1 MTDLFDILTA
11 SDTANLP
18 ASANQARYQTKS
30 SGNPKKSV
38 TANHHALILPPISAA
53 QPQPPRRTLIQW
65 QILLTTSK
73 GKLIW
78 FQCKQKTAPDVTAL
92 NHLAIDVD
100 QLSFESDRAVETAL
114 AQIAY
119 THDIQFL
126 RGNFLDHDQWP
137 LEAWQR
143 DEITHTQFTS
153 SNIQELTEQREA
165 IHQRLKQSLTDG
177 LQSFSQ
183 TLNATVLQRISETAF
198 LCLMRSDFLIY

>member
-1 MTDLFDILTA
+1 MTDLFDVLTP

-18 ASANQARYQTKS
+18 ASANQARYQPKA
-30 SGNPKKSV
+30 SGNANKSV
-38 TANHHALILPPISAA
+38 RANHHALILPAISSE
-53 QPQPPRRTLIQW
+53 QQLQPRRTLIQW

-78 FQCKQKTAPDVTAL
+78 FQCKQKTAPDITTL
-92 NHLAIDVD
+92 NQLAIDLD

-119 THDIQFL
+119 KHDIQFL

-137 LEAWQR
+137 LETWQR

-153 SNIQELTEQREA
+153 SNIQHLTRQREA
-165 IHQRLKQSLTDG
+165 IHQRLNQSLSDG
-177 LQSFSQ
+177 LQSFIQ
-183 TLNATVLQRISETAF
+183 TLNATVLQRIANPNFYFRF
-198 LCLMRSDFLIY
+198 LPHYR